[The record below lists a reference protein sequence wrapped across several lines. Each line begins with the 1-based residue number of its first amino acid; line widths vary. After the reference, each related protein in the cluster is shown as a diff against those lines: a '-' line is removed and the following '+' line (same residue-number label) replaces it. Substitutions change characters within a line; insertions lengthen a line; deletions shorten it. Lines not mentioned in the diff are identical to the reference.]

1 MDGQAGRRCL
11 CPVSRVEWSVNAVS
25 GEGSKPPS
33 QHGVCVVSTV
43 ALLRGVDWLE
53 ADPIEAV
60 YCVLLLCVAV
70 TCRVSSRWT
79 MPCSA
84 SGVFCV
90 QQFRV
95 LSSESVGIDEKE
107 QTT

>member
-1 MDGQAGRRCL
+1 MAVDGQAGRRCL

-25 GEGSKPPS
+25 SEGSKPPS

-60 YCVLLLCVAV
+60 YCVIIVRGCDLSCVVEMDDAVQCQWCLLCSAV
-70 TCRVSSRWT
+70 QS
-79 MPCSA
+79 
-84 SGVFCV
+84 
-90 QQFRV
+90 
-95 LSSESVGIDEKE
+95 IK
-107 QTT
+107 